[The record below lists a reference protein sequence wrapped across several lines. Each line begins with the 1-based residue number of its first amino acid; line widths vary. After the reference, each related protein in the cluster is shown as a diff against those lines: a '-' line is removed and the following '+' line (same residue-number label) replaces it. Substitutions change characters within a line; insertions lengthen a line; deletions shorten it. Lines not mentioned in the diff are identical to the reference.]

1 MGFFTN
7 LITGMAAAK
16 ALKQPSVYSEDPNI
30 EILSVHRKL
39 TKWEISYKYKDNKRH
54 GIQKQK
60 FNSNTRSMST
70 GNFKI
75 EWSNVL

>member
-7 LITGMAAAK
+7 ILTAMAAAK

-39 TKWEISYKYKDNKRH
+39 NKWEVTYKYKDNKH

-60 FNSNTRSMST
+60 FSGNTTSMST
-70 GNFKI
+70 GSFKI
-75 EWSNVL
+75 NWS